1 MNDITLNIDAPTL
14 KQNAETLKA
23 MGRGGTK
30 TFLYL
35 NLYGGLDVYQEPVPA
50 GVILAEYNG
59 QRLRFK
65 SPLLSRA
72 DRRTVETILGVT
84 GES

>member
-14 KQNAETLKA
+14 QQNAEALRA
-23 MGRGGTK
+23 MGRGGSK
-30 TFLYL
+30 TYMLL
-35 NLYGGLDVYQEPVPA
+35 NLYGGLDVYQGRIPA

-59 QRLRFK
+59 ERLRFK

-72 DRRTVETILGVT
+72 DRKTVEGIVGVT